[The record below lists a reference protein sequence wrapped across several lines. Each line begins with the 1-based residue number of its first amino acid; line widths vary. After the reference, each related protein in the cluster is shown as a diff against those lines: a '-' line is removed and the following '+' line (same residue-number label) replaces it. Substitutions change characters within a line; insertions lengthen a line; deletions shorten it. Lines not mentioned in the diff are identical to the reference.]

1 MEVVASVMLLLDEPR
16 RDLAALVRMAQVLLD
31 LAQGPQFSNAA
42 LDVAADDRSAGELL
56 RLFDRARPHDIYL
69 LAGIFAYGPTA
80 IDGLDVSR
88 LLAR

>member
-1 MEVVASVMLLLDEPR
+1 MEVVASVMLLHDEPR

-56 RLFDRARPHDIYL
+56 RLFDRARPHDHISTRRYL
-69 LAGIFAYGPTA
+69 RVWPHS
-80 IDGLDVSR
+80 DR
-88 LLAR
+88 RP